1 MFQRVKGEELLPQEK
16 DNPRNC
22 LAAQA
27 ECQFAAGDV
36 RNVRSSEQGESL
48 YSMCCMIYN

>member
-36 RNVRSSEQGESL
+36 RSSEQGESL
-48 YSMCCMIYN
+48 YSILYDRLYG